1 MANFNEI
8 AKKWQKKWE
17 EKQIFKVKED
27 FKRKKFYCL
36 EMYPYTSERLH
47 MGHLRN
53 YSIGDALARYKRMQG
68 FNVLYPMGYD
78 AFGLPAENAAIKH
91 GVDPE
96 KWTLTNMDTMRQQ
109 QKDMGF
115 SYDWD
120 REIASLHEN
129 YYKWNQWIF
138 LKFYEKGLAYK
149 KKAAVNW
156 CPSCATVLANE
167 QVIEGKCWRCDSDV
181 TETFLEQWFF
191 KITDYAEELL
201 NDIEKLEH
209 WPERVKVMQRNWI
222 GKSHGVEEY
231 WQVDGMDLKLA
242 TFTTWP
248 HTTYGATFMVI
259 APEHPVIEKLVKG
272 TEYEKG
278 AREFVNKV
286 KKQKLEDRASIE
298 KTKEGF
304 FTCRYA
310 INHLT
315 GWRIPIYIAN
325 FVIMEYGTGI
335 VKCCPAHDQRDFEF
349 AKKYDLP
356 IKVVITP
363 QEYELKAK
371 NMTRAYVEEGVM
383 INAGQFTGM
392 DTTEAINAIADYI
405 IEHGNGRYVIQYKLR
420 DWLISRQRYWGTP
433 IPIIYCSKCGV
444 VTVPYE
450 DLPVRLPKPEKCK
463 FTGQGNPLETCKEFV
478 AVKCPKCKGKA
489 RRETDTM
496 DTFVDSSW
504 YFLRYCSPKYEK
516 EPFDKEKAEYWM
528 PVDQYIGGIEHA
540 ILHLLYARFFTKAL
554 RDLGLAT
561 VDEPFARL
569 LTQGMVIKDGAK
581 MSKSLG
587 NVVDPAEISEK
598 YGPDTARLF
607 ILFAALPEKELDWN
621 DRGVAGSFRFL
632 NRVYNLIN
640 DNLNHISLKHYD
652 EHKLNDK
659 DKYVLSKMHLTIK
672 NVTEHIEN
680 FEFSLAIGK
689 IMEYVD
695 VLQKYSHSQSSFLSP
710 SPRKQNFLGSGYKE
724 KNKEAFGTAIK
735 NLALIL
741 LPFTPHLS
749 EELWHMIK
757 ANGFA
762 SLQKW
767 PSYDENKIDKRAEA
781 IAMLVENT
789 RRDIIEVLK
798 LANIE
803 KPKKI
808 TLFVADKWKYDF
820 MEKIIGVIKKTRD
833 VNEVIKALMDTD
845 LKIYINEINKL
856 VPKLLNDITKMPQ
869 VVLSQDIEFHAL
881 NDASKNYE
889 EEFKC
894 KVEVIVAERAK
905 EIKARQALPSKA
917 AILVE

>member
-17 EKQIFKVKED
+17 EKGIFKIKED
-27 FKRKKFYCL
+27 SKKKKFYCL
-36 EMYPYTSERLH
+36 EMYPYPSERLH

-91 GVDPE
+91 GIDPE
-96 KWTLTNMDTMRQQ
+96 KWTLTNMDTIRQQ

-115 SYDWD
+115 SYDWG
-120 REIASLHEN
+120 REIASLHED

-156 CPSCATVLANE
+156 CNSCATVLANE
-167 QVIEGKCWRCDSDV
+167 QVIEGKCWRCQNDV

-201 NDIEKLEH
+201 KDIEKLEH
-209 WPERVKVMQRNWI
+209 WPERVKTMQRNWI
-222 GKSHGVEEY
+222 GKSHGVEIFFKVKET
-231 WQVDGMDLKLA
+231 GKTIP
-242 TFTTWP
+242 TFTTRP
-248 HTTYGATFMVI
+248 DTVYSVTFIVI
-259 APEHPVIEKLVKG
+259 APEHPLVLDLVKG
-272 TEYEKG
+272 TKHEKE
-278 AREFVNKV
+278 ALETIKKIRQQTREERTTAEGKDKIGCFLGKHAVNPV
-286 KKQKLEDRASIE
+286 NGEE
-298 KTKEGF
+298 V
-304 FTCRYA
+304 
-310 INHLT
+310 
-315 GWRIPIYIAN
+315 PIYLAN
-325 FVIMEYGTGI
+325 FVLMDYGTGI
-335 VKCCPAHDQRDFEF
+335 VMADAHDQRDFEF
-349 AKKYDLP
+349 AKKYKIPLKFVISPDGKP
-356 IKVVITP
+356 IDAN
-363 QEYELKAK
+363 KAEAAHTEDGTLFNSGKFSGMK
-371 NMTRAYVEEGVM
+371 NR
-383 INAGQFTGM
+383 
-392 DTTEAINAIADYI
+392 EAIEPISEWMEKKKIGKRTVN
-405 IEHGNGRYVIQYKLR
+405 YKIR

-433 IPIIYCSKCGV
+433 IPIIYCEKCGIMQ
-444 VTVPYE
+444 VPYE
-450 DLPVRLPKPEKCK
+450 ELPVKLPKPEKFK

-478 AVKCPKCKGKA
+478 EAKCPKCGGKA
-489 RRETDTM
+489 KRETDTM

-504 YFLRYCSPKYEK
+504 YFLRYCSPKFEK
-516 EPFDKEKAEYWM
+516 GPFDKEVAEYWM

-607 ILFAALPEKELDWN
+607 ILFAALPEKELDWS
-621 DRGVAGSFRFL
+621 DKGVNGSFRFL
-632 NRVYNLIN
+632 NKVYNLIS
-640 DNLNHISLKHYD
+640 DNAGNISLSHYD

-659 DKYVLSKMHLTIK
+659 DKYVLSKMHLTIR
-672 NVTEHIEN
+672 NVTEHIEK

-689 IMEYVD
+689 IMEYFD
-695 VLQKYSHSQSSFLSP
+695 VLQKY
-710 SPRKQNFLGSGYKE
+710 KD
-724 KNKEAFGTAIK
+724 KNKDVFGEAIR
-735 NLALIL
+735 NLALMM

-757 ANGFA
+757 CEGFA

-781 IAMLVENT
+781 VALLAENT
-789 RRDIIEVLK
+789 RRDIIEILK
-798 LANIE
+798 LTKIE
-803 KPKKI
+803 KPRKI
-808 TLFVADKWKYDF
+808 ILYIADKWKYDF
-820 MEKIIGVIKKTRD
+820 MENLSNEMKKTRNF
-833 VNEVIKALMDTD
+833 NEIIKSLMTTD
-845 LKIYINEINKL
+845 LKIYSHEIAKL
-856 VPKLLNDITKMPQ
+856 VPKLLNDETKIPK
-869 VVLSQDIEFHAL
+869 VVLSQEAEFHAL
-881 NDASKNYE
+881 NDASESYE
-889 EEFKC
+889 NEFKC
-894 KVEVIVAERAK
+894 KVEVIAAEK
-905 EIKARQALPSKA
+905 SSKIKAKQSLPGKA
-917 AILVE
+917 AILIE

>member
-1 MANFNEI
+1 MADFSEI

-17 EKQIFKVKED
+17 EKGIFKVKED
-27 FKRKKFYCL
+27 PKKRKFYCL
-36 EMYPYTSERLH
+36 EMYPYPSSTLH

-53 YSIGDALARYKRMQG
+53 YSLGDALARYKRMQG

-91 GVDPE
+91 GIDPE
-96 KWTLTNMDTMRQQ
+96 KWTFANMKTIRQQ

-120 REIASLHEN
+120 REIASLYEN

-156 CPSCATVLANE
+156 CESCSTSLANE
-167 QVIEGKCWRCDSDV
+167 QVIEGKCWRCHNDV
-181 TETFLEQWFF
+181 TERFLEQWFF

-209 WPERVKVMQRNWI
+209 WPERVKTMQKNWI
-222 GKSHGVEEY
+222 GKSHGVEEF
-231 WQVDGMDLKLA
+231 WQIDGMDLRLA

-248 HTTYGATFMVI
+248 HTTWGATFIII
-259 APEHPVIEKLVKG
+259 APEHPIIEKLVNG
-272 TEYEKG
+272 TKYEKG
-278 AREFVNKV
+278 AKGFINEV
-286 KKQKLEDRASIE
+286 KRQKLEDRANLE
-298 KTKEGF
+298 KVKEGF
-304 FTCRYA
+304 FTGRYA

-315 GWRIPIYIAN
+315 GWKMPIYIAN

-335 VKCCPAHDQRDFEF
+335 VKGAPAHDQRDLEF
-349 AKKYDLP
+349 ARKYKLP
-356 IKVVITP
+356 VKIVVKP
-363 QEYELKAK
+363 KDRELKVE
-371 NMTRAYVEEGVM
+371 NMKEAFIEDGVM
-383 INAGQFTGM
+383 VNAGKFTGM
-392 DTTEAINAIADYI
+392 GSVEAAEAIADYI
-405 IEHGNGRYVIQYKLR
+405 VKQGNGRYVINYKLR

-433 IPIIYCSKCGV
+433 IPIIYCNKCGV
-444 VTVPYE
+444 VPVPYQS
-450 DLPVRLPKPEKCK
+450 LPVKLPKPEKCK
-463 FTGQGNPLETCKEFV
+463 FTGQGNPLETCREFV
-478 AVKCPKCKGKA
+478 ETKCPKCHGKA
-489 RRETDTM
+489 KRETDTM

-504 YFLRYCSPKYEK
+504 YFLRYCSSKYDK
-516 EPFDKEKAEYWM
+516 EPFDKEAAEYWM

-621 DRGVAGSFRFL
+621 DKGVNGSFRFL
-632 NRVYNLIN
+632 NRLYNLVN
-640 DNLNHISLKHYD
+640 DNLQDISHKHID

-689 IMEYVD
+689 IMEFVD
-695 VLQKYSHSQSSFLSP
+695 VLQKYREKS
-710 SPRKQNFLGSGYKE
+710 KE
-724 KNKEAFGTAIK
+724 VFGEAVK
-735 NLALIL
+735 NLILML

-749 EELWHMIK
+749 EELWHLIK
-757 ANGFA
+757 AEGFA

-767 PSYDENKIDKRAEA
+767 PSYDENKIDKRSESV
-781 IAMLVENT
+781 AMLVENT
-789 RRDIIEVLK
+789 RKDIIEILK
-798 LANIE
+798 LAKIE
-803 KPKKI
+803 KPKKVA
-808 TLFVADKWKYDF
+808 LFVAERWKYDF
-820 MEKIIGVIKKTRD
+820 MEMLRKGMEKTR
-833 VNEVIKALMDTD
+833 NS
-845 LKIYINEINKL
+845 NEIIRSLMSAGLKVYSSEIAKL
-856 VPKLLNDITKMPQ
+856 VPKLLNDETKIPQ
-869 VVLSQDIEFHAL
+869 VVLNQEAEFHAL
-881 NDASKNYE
+881 NDASKNFE
-889 EEFKC
+889 GEFNC
-894 KVEVIVAERAK
+894 KVEVIVAEKAK
-905 EIKARQALPSKA
+905 ETKAKQSLPGKV
-917 AILVE
+917 AILVV

>member
-17 EKQIFKVKED
+17 EKKIFKVKD
-27 FKRKKFYCL
+27 DTKKKKFYCL
-36 EMYPYTSERLH
+36 EMFPYPSNRLH

-53 YSIGDALARYKRMQG
+53 YSIGDCYARYKRMQG

-91 GVDPE
+91 GIDPE
-96 KWTLTNMDTMRQQ
+96 KWTLTNIDTIRQQ
-109 QKDMGF
+109 QKDIGF

-120 REIASLHEN
+120 REAATLDED

-156 CPSCATVLANE
+156 CGSCATVLANE
-167 QVIEGKCWRCDSDV
+167 QVIEGKCWRCENYV
-181 TETFLEQWFF
+181 AETFLEQWFF

-201 NDIEKLEH
+201 SGIEKLEH
-209 WPERVKVMQRNWI
+209 WPERVKVMQKNWI

-248 HTTYGATFMVI
+248 HTTWGVTFMVI
-259 APEHPVIEKLVKG
+259 APEHPLIEKLVKG

-278 AREFVNKV
+278 AGDFISEVLRE
-286 KKQKLEDRASIE
+286 KKTDRASIE
-298 KTKEGF
+298 KEKKGF
-304 FTCRYA
+304 FIGRYV

-315 GWRIPIYIAN
+315 GWKIPLYIAN

-363 QEYELKAK
+363 QEYELKSK

-392 DTTEAINAIADYI
+392 DTAEAIKAIADYI
-405 IEHGNGRYVIQYKLR
+405 IGQKNGRYTIQYKLR

-433 IPIIYCSKCGV
+433 IPIVYCGKCGIV
-444 VTVPYE
+444 HVPYE
-450 DLPVRLPKPEKCK
+450 DLPVRLPKPDKCK
-463 FTGQGNPLETCKEFV
+463 FTGMGNPLETCREFV
-478 AVKCPKCKGKA
+478 EAKCPKCNGKA
-489 RRETDTM
+489 KRETDTM

-504 YFLRYCSPKYEK
+504 YFMRFCSPSFEDA
-516 EPFDKEKAEYWM
+516 PFDKEAVEYWM

-540 ILHLLYARFFTKAL
+540 ILHLLYARFFTKSL
-554 RDLGLAT
+554 RDIGL
-561 VDEPFARL
+561 VNIDEPFARL
-569 LTQGMVIKDGAK
+569 LTQGMVVKDGAK

-607 ILFAALPEKELDWN
+607 ILFAALPEKELEWS
-621 DRGVAGSFRFL
+621 DRGVNGSFRFL
-632 NRVYNLIN
+632 NRVYSLITDN
-640 DNLNHISLKHYD
+640 IHNVSLRQHHEDNLT
-652 EHKLNDK
+652 DK
-659 DKYVLSKMHLTIK
+659 DRYVLSKMHLTIK
-672 NVTEHIEN
+672 NVTEHLEN

-689 IMEYVD
+689 IMEYFD
-695 VLQKYSHSQSSFLSP
+695 VLQKY
-710 SPRKQNFLGSGYKE
+710 KD
-724 KNKEAFGTAIK
+724 KNKEIFGEAVK
-735 NLALIL
+735 NLALMM

-749 EELWHMIK
+749 EEIWHMIK
-757 ANGFA
+757 EGGFA

-767 PSYDENKIDKRAEA
+767 PSYDENKIDKKAEA
-781 IAMLVENT
+781 IAMFVENT
-789 RRDIIEVLK
+789 RKDILEILR
-798 LANIE
+798 LANIDN
-803 KPKKI
+803 PKKM
-808 TLFVADKWKYDF
+808 TLFIADKWKYDF
-820 MEKIIGVIKKTRD
+820 MDKLKDDMKKTRN
-833 VNEVIKALMDTD
+833 VNDIIKSLMLTD
-845 LKIYINEINKL
+845 LKLYGHEISRL
-856 VPKLLNDITKMPQ
+856 APKLLNDETKIPPI
-869 VVLSQDIEFHAL
+869 VLGQDAEFHAL
-881 NDASKNYE
+881 NDALDSYKS
-889 EEFKC
+889 EFKC
-894 KVEVIVAERAK
+894 NVEVIVAEKSKELKAK
-905 EIKARQALPSKA
+905 QAMPSKA

>member
-1 MANFNEI
+1 MVDLKEI

-17 EKQIFKVKED
+17 EKGTFKVKED
-27 FKRKKFYCL
+27 PKRKKFYCL

-68 FNVLYPMGYD
+68 YNVLYPMGYD

-96 KWTLTNMDTMRQQ
+96 KWTMTNMDTMRQQ

-149 KKAAVNW
+149 KKAAANW

-167 QVIEGKCWRCDSDV
+167 QVIKGRCWRCESDV

-191 KITDYAEELL
+191 KIIDYAEELL
-201 NDIEKLEH
+201 KDIQKLEY

-222 GKSHGVEEY
+222 GKSYGVEINFKIKGT
-231 WQVDGMDLKLA
+231 DKMIS
-242 TFTTWP
+242 TFTTRP
-248 HTTYGATFMVI
+248 DTIFGVTALVFAV
-259 APEHPVIEKLVKG
+259 EHPMVLELVDG
-272 TEYEKG
+272 TEYEKLV
-278 AREFVNKV
+278 REFITET
-286 KKQKLEDRASIE
+286 KKISRMERTSADTE
-298 KTKEGF
+298 KHGIFIGK
-304 FTCRYA
+304 YA
-310 INHLT
+310 INPVNGHEAQ
-315 GWRIPIYIAN
+315 IYVADYAL
-325 FVIMEYGTGI
+325 MEYGTGA
-335 VKCCPAHDQRDFEF
+335 VMVVPAHDERDFLF
-349 AKKYDLP
+349 AKKYNIP

-363 QEYELKAK
+363 QEYELKADK
-371 NMTRAYVEEGVM
+371 MTRAYVEKGVL
-383 INAGQFTGM
+383 IHSGKFDGM
-392 DTTEAINAIADYI
+392 NNIDAIEEISEWAEKEKIGKRTVN
-405 IEHGNGRYVIQYKLR
+405 YKVR

-433 IPIIYCSKCGV
+433 IPIIYCNKCGIMP
-444 VTVPYE
+444 VPYE
-450 DLPVRLPKPEKCK
+450 DLPVKLPKPEKCK

-478 AVKCPKCKGKA
+478 ETKCSKCYGKA

-504 YFLRYCSPKYEK
+504 YFLRYCSPKYDK
-516 EPFDKEKAEYWM
+516 GPFDKEKVEYWM

-554 RDLGLAT
+554 RDLGLIA
-561 VDEPFARL
+561 VDEPFKRL

-587 NVVDPAEISEK
+587 NVVDPAEISDK

-607 ILFAALPEKELDWN
+607 ILFAALPEKELEWSDK
-621 DRGVAGSFRFL
+621 GVAGSFKFL
-632 NRVYNLIN
+632 NRVYNLVN
-640 DNLNHISLKHYD
+640 ENLHNISLKHYD

-659 DKYVLSKMHLTIK
+659 DKYVLSKLHLTIK
-672 NVTEHIEN
+672 NVTEHIEK
-680 FEFSLAIGK
+680 FEFSLAIGR

-695 VLQKYSHSQSSFLSP
+695 VLQ
-710 SPRKQNFLGSGYKE
+710 RYKE

-757 ANGFA
+757 ADGFA

-767 PSYDENKIDKRAEA
+767 PSYDESKIDKRAEA
-781 IAMLVENT
+781 IVMLVENT
-789 RRDIIEVLK
+789 RRDVIEVLK
-798 LANIE
+798 LVSID

-808 TLFVADKWKYDF
+808 ILFIADKWKYDF
-820 MEKIIGVIKKTRD
+820 MEKLKNEMKKTR
-833 VNEVIKALMDTD
+833 KADELMKILMSSD
-845 LKIYINEINKL
+845 LKIYSHEINKL
-856 VPKLLNDITKMPQ
+856 VHKLLTDETKIPQ
-869 VVLSQDIEFHAL
+869 VVLSQETEFHAL

-894 KVEVIVAERAK
+894 KVEIMLAEKSK
-905 EIKARQALPSKA
+905 EIKGKQALPSKA